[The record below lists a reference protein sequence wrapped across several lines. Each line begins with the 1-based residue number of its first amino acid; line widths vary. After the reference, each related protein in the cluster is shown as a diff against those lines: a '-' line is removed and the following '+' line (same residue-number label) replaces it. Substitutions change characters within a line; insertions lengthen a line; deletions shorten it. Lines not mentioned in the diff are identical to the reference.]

1 MRVSKYSAGRYWYIY
16 VRQTVTRFS
25 VMFCYEINIYS
36 ILDSNTRHY
45 HCICLLQRVRYF
57 DILNFAQKVKIT
69 PPNVGQI
76 QIIRTYIFHTWLGE
90 INVQDR
96 KVNKREKT
104 ETKKPKNLCI
114 VQLLA

>member
-1 MRVSKYSAGRYWYIY
+1 VSKYSAGRYWYRY

-36 ILDSNTRHY
+36 RFYYAPLSLPISIKAGSLFGHFELCTKGENHATKCRSNTNY
-45 HCICLLQRVRYF
+45 TLL
-57 DILNFAQKVKIT
+57 
-69 PPNVGQI
+69 
-76 QIIRTYIFHTWLGE
+76 YIFHTWLGE

-96 KVNKREKT
+96 KVNKREKSQKQ
-104 ETKKPKNLCI
+104 EAKKS